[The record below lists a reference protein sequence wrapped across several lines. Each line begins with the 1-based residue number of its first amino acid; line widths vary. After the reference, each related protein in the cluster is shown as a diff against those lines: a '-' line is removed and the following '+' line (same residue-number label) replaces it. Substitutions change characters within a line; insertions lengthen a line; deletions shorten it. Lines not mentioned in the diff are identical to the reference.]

1 MQNHLVGLLACH
13 QSHGQSL
20 LGQWYQ
26 VSGIIPL
33 AVYIF
38 LYCSYLE
45 ETLMTE
51 IKRQFGIER
60 LQYACVAQ
68 EFGDQ
73 NDTPHLHIQ
82 IILKEKANK
91 KSWFLDDITGMYYTL
106 NRDNI

>member
-1 MQNHLVGLLACH
+1 VGLFACH
-13 QSHGQSL
+13 QSHGHSL

-26 VSGIIPL
+26 VRGIISL
-33 AVYIF
+33 AIHIF
-38 LYCSYLE
+38 LYCYYLE
-45 ETLMTE
+45 ETVMTE

-91 KSWFLDDITGMYYTL
+91 KSWFLDDITGMYYRL

>member
-1 MQNHLVGLLACH
+1 VGSFVCH

-20 LGQWYQ
+20 LGHWYQ

-38 LYCSYLE
+38 LYCCYLE
-45 ETLMTE
+45 QTVMTE

-68 EFGDQ
+68 EIGDN

-91 KSWFLDDITGMYYTL
+91 KTWFLDDITGMYYTL
-106 NRDNI
+106 NMDNIR